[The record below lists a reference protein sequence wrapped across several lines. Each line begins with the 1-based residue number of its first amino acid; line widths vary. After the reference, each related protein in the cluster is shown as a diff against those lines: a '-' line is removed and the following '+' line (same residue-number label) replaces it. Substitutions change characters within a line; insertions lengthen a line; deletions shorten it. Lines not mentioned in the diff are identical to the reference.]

1 VTCSLE
7 ELRDRA
13 LILFL
18 LSTDCRISEAL
29 RLDVEDWNPRHMR
42 VIGKGDRERTVTVT
56 DRARQAVEEY
66 LAARDDPSPRP
77 LHQLHP
83 KDRGKRENRLT
94 ADGPATC
101 AVSSP
106 AGWGIPAFRPHQLRH
121 TLGTLLQVSGVA
133 AAASFSRSGE
143 RTLPTARRSTTAPGC
158 RRWDRAS
165 RGFVAAV
172 SR

>member
-1 VTCSLE
+1 MTCSLE

-94 ADGPATC
+94 ADGARHVCRELARRLGDPGVPA
-101 AVSSP
+101 P
-106 AGWGIPAFRPHQLRH
+106 P
-121 TLGTLLQVSGVA
+121 A
-133 AAASFSRSGE
+133 AAHAGDPPPSERSC
-143 RTLPTARRSTTAPGC
+143 SGC
-158 RRWDRAS
+158 IIQ
-165 RGFVAAV
+165 
-172 SR
+172 